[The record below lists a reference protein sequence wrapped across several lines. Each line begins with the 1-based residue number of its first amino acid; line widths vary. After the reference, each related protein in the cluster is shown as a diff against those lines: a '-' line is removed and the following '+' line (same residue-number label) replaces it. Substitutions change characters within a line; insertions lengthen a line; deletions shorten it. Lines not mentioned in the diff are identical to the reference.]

1 MNAQEVFGIQ
11 LLFKGTERSAKEMRF
26 LFLMNSQIIVFGADV
41 VDILRAQESNL
52 PRIPNYQPGPVGKA
66 ALSSEMQN
74 INRR

>member
-41 VDILRAQESNL
+41 VDILRAQEVIF
-52 PRIPNYQPGPVGKA
+52 PAFRITNRVQ
-66 ALSSEMQN
+66 SE
-74 INRR
+74 RPL